1 MVTKQII
8 YKSCSYCGAKY
19 NKSDDKA
26 IEDGW
31 ARFELSS
38 GNSDHY
44 DSKIRVS
51 CSNPNCRELMRDEMF
66 EALGP
71 RNKILA
77 PL

>member
-1 MVTKQII
+1 MTTKTFRL
-8 YKSCSYCGAKY
+8 CSYCGAKY

-26 IEDGW
+26 IEEGW
-31 ARFELSS
+31 ARFELLWESL
-38 GNSDHY
+38 NHY
-44 DSKIRVS
+44 DSITRVS

-77 PL
+77 PM